1 MNGRM
6 ALVMLALAASAAAAQ
21 PARKTAV
28 AVMPLRGSAVSEA
41 DARFLTERLGIELSR
56 TGLFELLE
64 REKMAEIL
72 KEQGFQQTG
81 ACDETACLV
90 EVGRLLPVEKMIGGA
105 VGHVGNVYSAQV
117 RLIDLKTGVVERTAT
132 RDYRGE
138 LEHLLTVGM
147 RETAE
152 ELAGKT
158 GPQAQAQAQPAVL
171 TPQTETMMRGFMEA
185 QYDENSKSKGWATV
199 WSIIPG
205 CGNVYAKNYGGGIL
219 FFIAGVTAHSAYAT
233 AAEGAKGGK
242 GAVLLVV
249 RLADWLIAMRSVG
262 RYNVRLRQKYG
273 LTMSLTPFDH
283 RPALALSGTF

>member
-1 MNGRM
+1 
-6 ALVMLALAASAAAAQ
+6 
-21 PARKTAV
+21 
-28 AVMPLRGSAVSEA
+28 
-41 DARFLTERLGIELSR
+41 
-56 TGLFELLE
+56 
-64 REKMAEIL
+64 
-72 KEQGFQQTG
+72 
-81 ACDETACLV
+81 
-90 EVGRLLPVEKMIGGA
+90 MIGGA

-242 GAVLLVV
+242 GAVLLAV